1 MCPCG
6 QALIPKR
13 QRIHANIHN
22 LRRKVALYLRNSG
35 LGLNFFIQREP
46 RPHGSGT
53 SVSSFRFSCPK
64 SMQRAF
70 SLLKAR
76 LFPARSF
83 LSSPLFSL
91 SKKPSFFAIY
101 GNVTPY
107 AQAGDCFWVILKPGK
122 WVLCYGSTFILQVTI
137 GFVLI
142 WLEWTSR
149 NELNVLLIICN
160 SKLPVYVLPIFNTC
174 ICKII
179 HDRAIA

>member
-1 MCPCG
+1 MPAKKIMREIACLLACTANVTVRCDLKHSLLCPYDVKERVWVWFYLISVIDCTPMCPCG

-107 AQAGDCFWVILKPGK
+107 AQAGDCFWVF
-122 WVLCYGSTFILQVTI
+122 WSRGSEYYAM
-137 GFVLI
+137 G
-142 WLEWTSR
+142 
-149 NELNVLLIICN
+149 
-160 SKLPVYVLPIFNTC
+160 
-174 ICKII
+174 
-179 HDRAIA
+179 